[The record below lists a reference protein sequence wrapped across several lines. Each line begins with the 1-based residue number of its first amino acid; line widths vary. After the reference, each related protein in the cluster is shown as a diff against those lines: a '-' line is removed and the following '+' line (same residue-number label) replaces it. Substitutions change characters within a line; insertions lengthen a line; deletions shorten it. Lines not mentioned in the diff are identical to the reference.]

1 MKTKGSSLV
10 RKILGVGIGVA
21 LILAG
26 LVVFYIAFTNKNV
39 TYYPHSPQ
47 LLGGITGGLAIM
59 TLFVLVGVTIIIIA
73 FYGLRH

>member
-26 LVVFYIAFTNKNV
+26 LVVFYIAFTKRNV
-39 TYYPHSPQ
+39 TSYPHAPQ
-47 LLGGITGGLAIM
+47 ILGGITGGLTIM
-59 TLFVLVGVTIIIIA
+59 TLFVLVGVTIIII
-73 FYGLRH
+73 RP